1 MKNMKKLIGF
11 VLFGLVMATDL
22 VAAGRKGKKA
32 LGGSGDVISGVAVK
46 IDSGSQEKV
55 HLSSEVAAE
64 SEKDESSGKP
74 VKRVKKEQ
82 PIPSPSP
89 ATLHVVGGVSSS
101 SNSVGEW
108 HDQKIS
114 KASIE
119 AFLDGFAAK
128 QAQLFAIMIDRGFAP
143 LAAAVFLGLDA
154 ENTMTLLAGVD
165 YQQMVVAPAFVAKPS
180 TDNASILNLVME
192 LAPLVSGVIGRSPA
206 EMAKWFV
213 RRVAMSQV
221 YSKITGTHCVVMAGY
236 TEVIFAGMPANIAQG
251 LIAHVNEKTE
261 LTIQECALNSQSHAA
276 AQWAGLPEEEIRAMK
291 INVFFEDV
299 MACPQA
305 IASQFMTAEMGSS
318 IGGMLTSDAN
328 IAMVLA
334 MLTPERM
341 EAVLGLLT
349 DERIATISQT
359 FEQVADNPK
368 TTAILQE
375 VVAKMPQ
382 SLKSKLVTMAA
393 HNAISSAKTA
403 AWNAVGS
410 LMMNASSMFLGTGQ
424 EDEDDDSD

>member
-1 MKNMKKLIGF
+1 MKNIKNLIGLL
-11 VLFGLVMATDL
+11 LFGLVMATDL
-22 VAAGRKGKKA
+22 VAADRKEKAVASSGDLTSEVNGSSSQPSKKA
-32 LGGSGDVISGVAVK
+32 
-46 IDSGSQEKV
+46 
-55 HLSSEVAAE
+55 
-64 SEKDESSGKP
+64 
-74 VKRVKKEQ
+74 KREHAT
-82 PIPSPSP
+82 PSPESLSC
-89 ATLHVVGGVSSS
+89 AAGSSS
-101 SNSVGEW
+101 SSSSHGEW

-128 QAQLFAIMIDRGFAP
+128 QAQLFGIMIDRGFTD

-154 ENTMTLLAGVD
+154 ENTKTLLAGVN
-165 YQQMVVAPAFVAKPS
+165 YQRMVLQPAFVAKAG
-180 TDNASILNLVME
+180 TDEAPILNLVME

-213 RRVAMSQV
+213 RRVAMSVAMSQV
-221 YSKITGTHCVVMAGY
+221 DSNVTGAHCVVMAGY
-236 TEVIFAGMPANIAQG
+236 TEAMFAGMKAEEAKA
-251 LIAHVNEKTE
+251 LIAHVNKENN
-261 LTIQECALNSQSHAA
+261 LTIQECALNSQSRAA
-276 AQWAGLPEEEIRAMK
+276 AQWAGLPEEKIRAMK
-291 INVFFEDV
+291 INVFFEDL
-299 MACPQA
+299 MECPQA

-349 DERIATISQT
+349 DERIATISRT
-359 FEQVADNPK
+359 FEHVADNPK

-375 VVAKMPQ
+375 VVAKMPA
-382 SLKSKLVTMAA
+382 SLKKKLITMAA
-393 HNAISSAKTA
+393 HTAVSSAKKA

-410 LMMNASSMFLGTGQ
+410 LATNASGMLWGTSREG
-424 EDEDDDSD
+424 EDENSDEL

>member
-11 VLFGLVMATDL
+11 VLFGLVMAADL
-22 VAAGRKGKKA
+22 VAADRKEKAVASSGDLTSEVLGQPSKKA
-32 LGGSGDVISGVAVK
+32 
-46 IDSGSQEKV
+46 
-55 HLSSEVAAE
+55 
-64 SEKDESSGKP
+64 
-74 VKRVKKEQ
+74 KRDRST
-82 PIPSPSP
+82 PSPESLSC
-89 ATLHVVGGVSSS
+89 AAGSSS
-101 SNSVGEW
+101 SSSSAHEW

-128 QAQLFAIMIDRGFAP
+128 QAQLFEIMIDRGFTP

-154 ENTMTLLAGVD
+154 ENTMTLLGGKA
-165 YQQMVVAPAFVAKPS
+165 YQRMVVAPAFAAKPG
-180 TDNASILNLVME
+180 TDEAPILNLVME

-213 RRVAMSQV
+213 RRVAMSVAMSQEGSNV
-221 YSKITGTHCVVMAGY
+221 TGAHCVVMAGY
-236 TEVIFAGMPANIAQG
+236 TEAIFADMPPQAVQG
-251 LIAHVNEKTE
+251 LIAHVNAKTA

-291 INVFFEDV
+291 INMFFEDV

-341 EAVLGLLT
+341 ESVLGLLT
-349 DERIATISQT
+349 DERIATISET

-368 TTAILQE
+368 TTAILQQ
-375 VVAKMPQ
+375 VVAKMPP
-382 SLKSKLVTMAA
+382 SLKSKLVKMAA
-393 HNAISSAKTA
+393 HSAVSSAKTA

-410 LMMNASSMFLGTGQ
+410 LATNASGMFWGASREG
-424 EDEDDDSD
+424 EDDDSDEL